1 MRRRPMNGQ
10 STTEFLLVSVALAL
24 ALFYPYLGGESVTS
38 LLLRS
43 LVRAM
48 RVRAYLV
55 SIL

>member
-1 MRRRPMNGQ
+1 MRGQ
-10 STTEFLLVSVALAL
+10 SMTEFLLVGAALAL
-24 ALFYPYLGGESVTS
+24 ALFYPYLGGQSVTS
-38 LLLRS
+38 VLLQA